1 MPRQHSPKKTKLS
14 SILGFMVVLVITSLA
29 CNQTFFAAE
38 QATPPPT
45 EAVLPLPSPDKAPVD
60 VPEISGAIPPAGI
73 PAIPDCNA
81 FDINA
86 FNAIINGAFSFV
98 TQDQL
103 NNCHFES
110 DNGFRLLIGGGKPSG
125 SDEMHDQFN
134 SSFGALPDSTWEAI
148 ADYYLGLA
156 YSTVSITAQG
166 TSASGHSMVIVAA
179 SQSGSDPDALKQ
191 IFEELAREA
200 AHQLNMQ
207 F

>member
-1 MPRQHSPKKTKLS
+1 MPQQHSPKKTKLS
-14 SILGFMVVLVITSLA
+14 SILGFMIVLVITNLA
-29 CNQTFFAAE
+29 CNQAFFATE
-38 QATPPPT
+38 QETPRPT
-45 EAVLPLPSPDKAPVD
+45 EGVLPLPSPDKAPAD
-60 VPEISGAIPPAGI
+60 VPEMSGAIPPAEV

-86 FNAIINGAFSFV
+86 FNAIINGTFNFV

-134 SSFGALPDSTWEAI
+134 SSFGALPDSTWETI
-148 ADYYLGLA
+148 DDYYLGLA

-179 SQSGSDPDALKQ
+179 SQSASDSDVLKQ
-191 IFEELAREA
+191 IFEKLAREA
-200 AHQLNMQ
+200 ARQLNMQ

>member
-1 MPRQHSPKKTKLS
+1 MHSEHCFNKTKLL
-14 SILGFMVVLVITSLA
+14 SILGIVIVLVITSLA
-29 CNQTFFAAE
+29 CNQTIFATE

-45 EAVLPLPSPDKAPVD
+45 EVVIPQTLPNKATED
-60 VPEISGAIPPAGI
+60 LPEINGEIPPANVA
-73 PAIPDCNA
+73 AIPDCNA

-86 FNAIINGAFSFV
+86 FNDIINGTFSFV

-125 SDEMHDQFN
+125 SVEIHDLFE
-134 SSFGALPDSTWEAI
+134 SSYGTLPDSTWEAI
-148 ADYYLGLA
+148 DGYYLGLA

-166 TSASGHSMVIVAA
+166 TSASGHSMVIVA
-179 SQSGSDPDALKQ
+179 SSLSGSDPDTFKQ
-191 IFEELAREA
+191 IFEILARQA
-200 AHQLNMQ
+200 AYQLNIQ